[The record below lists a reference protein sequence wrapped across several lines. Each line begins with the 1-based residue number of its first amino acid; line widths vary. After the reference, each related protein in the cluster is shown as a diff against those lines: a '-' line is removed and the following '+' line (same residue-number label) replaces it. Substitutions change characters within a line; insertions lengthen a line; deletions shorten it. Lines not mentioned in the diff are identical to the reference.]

1 MLKKEDKMG
10 KKNKDIKEIVKKG
23 YGEIAKRG
31 SSCCGPGSS
40 CCGSANLAE
49 DISQRIGYSEEEIKG
64 VPEGANL
71 GLGCGNPVALAS
83 LREGDTVL
91 DLGSGAGFDCFL
103 AANKVGKKGKVIG
116 VDMTPEMIERANQNA
131 KKSNYRN
138 VEFRRGDIEKLPV
151 DDDSID
157 VVMSNCVIN
166 LSPEKATVFREA
178 FRTLKPG
185 GRLTIS
191 DIVLL
196 KELPKFVKESIE
208 AYVGCVSGAILKSEY
223 LEKIEAAGFR
233 DVRVMDETAFPVEFM
248 ANDPTAKGMIDN
260 LGIGLDEARG
270 VASSVVSIKVS
281 AVKPLTSD
289 KRSIEASRP

>member
-1 MLKKEDKMG
+1 
-10 KKNKDIKEIVKKG
+10 
-23 YGEIAKRG
+23 
-31 SSCCGPGSS
+31 
-40 CCGSANLAE
+40 
-49 DISQRIGYSEEEIKG
+49 
-64 VPEGANL
+64 
-71 GLGCGNPVALAS
+71 
-83 LREGDTVL
+83 
-91 DLGSGAGFDCFL
+91 
-103 AANKVGKKGKVIG
+103 
-116 VDMTPEMIERANQNA
+116 MTPEMIERANQNA

>member
-1 MLKKEDKMG
+1 MG
-10 KKNKDIKEIVKKG
+10 KKEKEIKEIVKEG
-23 YGEIAKRG
+23 YGKIAKQG
-31 SSCCGPGSS
+31 SSCCGPANS

-49 DISQRIGYSEEEIKG
+49 DISRRIGYSEEEITG

-116 VDMTPEMIERANQNA
+116 VDMTPEMIEKAKENA

-138 VEFRRGDIEKLPV
+138 VEFRRGDIETLPV

-166 LSPEKATVFREA
+166 LSPDKAKVFKEA

-196 KELPKFVKESIE
+196 KELPGFVKESVE

-233 DVRVMDETAFPVEFM
+233 DVRVMDETAFPIELIT
-248 ANDPTAKGMIDN
+248 NDPTVKGMMDK

-281 AVKPLTSD
+281 AAKPLTLD
-289 KRSIEASRP
+289 KR